1 MSRTRIAVDNRTLDF
16 ARAVLGEGES
26 LTHFVES
33 AIRQAVLFRRARS
46 EFLCRGIAAAAEAR
60 ASGQYRD
67 ADTVL
72 AELESILRSKE
83 SGQSP
88 Q

>member
-1 MSRTRIAVDNRTLDF
+1 MPRTRIAVDNRTLDV

-26 LTHFVES
+26 LLHFVES
-33 AIRQAVLFRRARS
+33 AIRHAVAFRQARS
-46 EFLCRGIAAAAEAR
+46 EFLRRGLEAAAKAR
-60 ASGQYRD
+60 SSGHYQDTD
-67 ADTVL
+67 AVL
-72 AELESILRSKE
+72 AELESILQSKK